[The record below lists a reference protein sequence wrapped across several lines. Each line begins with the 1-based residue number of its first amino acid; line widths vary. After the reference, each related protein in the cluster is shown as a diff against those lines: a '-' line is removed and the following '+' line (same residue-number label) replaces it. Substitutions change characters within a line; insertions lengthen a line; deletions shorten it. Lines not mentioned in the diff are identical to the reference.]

1 MTYLINF
8 LTWFRLIS
16 GPIIF
21 FLILIFD
28 LYGFALILFMLAS
41 ISDYLDGYL
50 ARKYDCESVFGEIL
64 DPIADKI
71 LTLFLI
77 STLSLYFQSF
87 FIGFIGSIILS
98 RELWVGAL
106 RDMNARGGNK
116 QATSV
121 SYVGKLKTTF
131 QFMAFFSYLVGVFL
145 NNAFII
151 FISGFILFAALI
163 FTIYSGFLYT
173 INSFSIKS
181 SQQEI

>member
-28 LYGFALILFMLAS
+28 SYGFALILFMLAS

-77 STLSLYFQSF
+77 STLSLYFQSLF
-87 FIGFIGSIILS
+87 YWIYWINYFIK
-98 RELWVGAL
+98 RAL
-106 RDMNARGGNK
+106 GWRIKRHECKRG
-116 QATSV
+116 Q
-121 SYVGKLKTTF
+121 
-131 QFMAFFSYLVGVFL
+131 
-145 NNAFII
+145 
-151 FISGFILFAALI
+151 
-163 FTIYSGFLYT
+163 
-173 INSFSIKS
+173 
-181 SQQEI
+181 

>member
-21 FLILIFD
+21 FLILVFNS
-28 LYGFALILFMLAS
+28 YGLALILFLIAS
-41 ISDYLDGYL
+41 FSDYLDGYL
-50 ARKYDCESVFGEIL
+50 ARKYDCESIFGEVL

-77 STLSLYFQSF
+77 STLTLYFQSF

-106 RDMNARGGNK
+106 RDMNARVGNK
-116 QATSV
+116 EATSV
-121 SYVGKLKTTF
+121 SYIGKLKTTF
-131 QFMAFFSYLVGVFL
+131 QFMAFFSYLLGVFL
-145 NNAFII
+145 HNSLII

-163 FTIYSGFLYT
+163 LTIYSGFLYT
-173 INSFSIKS
+173 INSFSNKPS
-181 SQQEI
+181 

>member
-8 LTWFRLIS
+8 LTWFRLLS

-21 FLILIFD
+21 FLILVFD
-28 LYGFALILFMLAS
+28 SYGFALILFILAS
-41 ISDYLDGYL
+41 VSDYLDGYL
-50 ARKYDCESVFGEIL
+50 ARKYDCESAFGEVL

-77 STLSLYFQSF
+77 STLTLYFQSF

-98 RELWVGAL
+98 RELWVSAL

-121 SYVGKLKTTF
+121 SYMGKLKTTF
-131 QFMAFFSYLVGVFL
+131 QFLAFLSYLVGVFL
-145 NNAFII
+145 NNTFII